1 MSPAPATNTSPGDT
15 SPPPSPRR
23 RAWGRA
29 FALLLLFGVLPTLPL
44 LGVRWLG
51 LETAPFL
58 EPLPNL
64 GRVEHAPLSW
74 FVFWAMAAGIAAVV
88 APFAWR
94 VVRYRGELPPS
105 PPRRAFPWWGWLSAL
120 GLVGSWIAA
129 WTRLPALAEVQAWT
143 FSPLW
148 LSYVGLVSA
157 CAARW
162 GGRPA
167 LGARR
172 AWLLWPLSLGFWWL
186 FEYLNRFVESWT
198 YQGADFSAP
207 SALLW
212 HGVLPMATVL
222 PAVVATQ
229 DLLARSPRLSAPFA
243 DAWRLPLPP
252 RWLAGV
258 LIVASGAGLVAL
270 PLHPNQLFP
279 LLWLAPLGFLFGGR
293 LLLGDTP
300 PLLAE
305 LARGDWRRAVTFA
318 LAAVVCGFCWELWNL
333 HSLARW
339 TYRIPYVQTLHVFEM
354 PLLGFGGYPPFGI
367 ECAAA
372 AGLIGFLGRRGPTE
386 PPCPAVAQE

>member
-1 MSPAPATNTSPGDT
+1 MSSPPEPETSAKDDATQAPAPS
-15 SPPPSPRR
+15 R

-29 FALLLLFGVLPTLPL
+29 AALLLLFGVLPALPL
-44 LGVRWLG
+44 VGVRWLG
-51 LETAPFL
+51 LETEPFL

-64 GRVEHAPLSW
+64 GRVRHAPLSW
-74 FVFWAMAAGIAAVV
+74 PVFALMAAGIVAVV

-94 VVRYRGELPPS
+94 LLRYRGELPQS
-105 PPRRAFPWWGWLSAL
+105 PPRRAFPWWGYLSAL
-120 GLVGSWIAA
+120 GLILSWVAA
-129 WTRLPALAEVQAWT
+129 WTRLPALAGVQAWT

-157 CAARW
+157 LAASR
-162 GGRPA
+162 GGRPV
-167 LGARR
+167 LGAPR

-207 SALLW
+207 SAVLM
-212 HGVLPMATVL
+212 HGILPMATVL

-229 DLLARSPRLSAPFA
+229 DLLARSPRLCAPFRE
-243 DAWRLPLPP
+243 AWRWPLPP
-252 RWLAGV
+252 RWAAALLVLASAV
-258 LIVASGAGLVAL
+258 GLVGL
-270 PLHPNQLFP
+270 PLYPNQLFP
-279 LLWLAPLGFLFGGR
+279 LLWLAPLGFLFGAR

-318 LAAVVCGFCWELWNL
+318 LAAVICGLCWELWNL

-372 AGLIGFLGRRGPTE
+372 AGLIGFLGRRGPSE
-386 PPCPAVAQE
+386 PPLE

>member
-1 MSPAPATNTSPGDT
+1 VNPAPAANESSEDA
-15 SPPPSPRR
+15 SAPPSPRR

-29 FALLLLFGVLPTLPL
+29 LALLLLFGVLPTLPL

-51 LETAPFL
+51 LATEPFL

-64 GRVEHAPLSW
+64 GRVTHAPLSW
-74 FVFWAMAAGIAAVV
+74 GVFWAMAAGIVVVV

-94 VVRYRGELPPS
+94 LLRYRGELPPA
-105 PPRRAFPWWGWLSAL
+105 PPRRTFPWWGWLSAL
-120 GLVGSWIAA
+120 GLVLSWIAA
-129 WTRLPALAEVQAWT
+129 WTRLPALATVQAWT

-157 CAARW
+157 FAARR

-207 SALLW
+207 SAVLW

-229 DLLARSPRLSAPFA
+229 DLLARSPRLSAPFER
-243 DAWRLPLPP
+243 AWRLPLPP

-258 LIVASGAGLVAL
+258 VVAASGAGLVAL
-270 PLHPNQLFP
+270 PLYPNQLFP
-279 LLWLAPLGFLFGGR
+279 LLWLAPLGFLIGGR

-372 AGLIGFLGRRGPTE
+372 AGLIGFLGRRGPAE
-386 PPCPAVAQE
+386 PPLAQE